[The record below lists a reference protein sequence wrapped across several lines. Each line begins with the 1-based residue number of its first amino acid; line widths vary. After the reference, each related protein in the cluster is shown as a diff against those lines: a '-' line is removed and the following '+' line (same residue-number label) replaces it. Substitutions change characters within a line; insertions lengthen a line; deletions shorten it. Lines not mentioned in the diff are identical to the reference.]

1 MEKTSAMTDD
11 SDSSDNSDSKR
22 ANISTEGEKMG
33 TEVSKILRDQSGS
46 SSMSEEKELD
56 EGIQQET
63 VAESRS
69 RSTVAASSSIDIGS
83 EETKKSPDGVPVDV
97 SSENKMNSSIT
108 TNISRESS
116 DMELAQQSFVP
127 SGNEATS
134 STTLLNP
141 MCVRFEPEQIIS
153 RVEAIVNRWEGVAP
167 MQPDVFLYKLL
178 SSRGYD
184 SSVIPAREYRV

>member
-1 MEKTSAMTDD
+1 MTDD
-11 SDSSDNSDSKR
+11 SDSSDVSDSKR
-22 ANISTEGEKMG
+22 ANISTEGEKRG
-33 TEVSKILRDQSGS
+33 TEVSKILRDQNGS

-83 EETKKSPDGVPVDV
+83 EEAKMSSDGVPVDV

-108 TNISRESS
+108 MSTSRETSV
-116 DMELAQQSFVP
+116 MAQQSFVP

-141 MCVRFEPEQIIS
+141 TCVRFEPEQITS